1 MDILVREYI
10 REDGSSPYTD
20 WFNGLDPYT
29 ELYPHI
35 QTGCL
40 GVIFS

>member
-20 WFNGLDPYT
+20 WFNGLDPYMPQ
-29 ELYPHI
+29 LRL
-35 QTGCL
+35 QQQQL
-40 GVIFS
+40 D